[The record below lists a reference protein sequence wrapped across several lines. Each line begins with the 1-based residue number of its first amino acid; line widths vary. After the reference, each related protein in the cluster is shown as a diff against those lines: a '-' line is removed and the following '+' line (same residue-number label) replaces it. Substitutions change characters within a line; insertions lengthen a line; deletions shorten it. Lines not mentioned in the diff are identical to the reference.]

1 MQQLTTIARPVDPS
15 YPTNRAIII
24 LILLVFAGTS
34 LYRGADSP
42 ESFISGLIAG
52 VAVFLAWAIAREL
65 DPDSEYA
72 AFLPAVIS
80 IPLLVFIPVHGLL
93 ASLFLLLL
101 LRVVN
106 RTTGLPAGV
115 LDSAALLLLSGW
127 LVSAGVWIAGPAAV
141 AAFLLDWRL
150 RSGNPRQIWFAAGT
164 LLLMLAL
171 IFLSGGFGLAGSDLP
186 AAFPVS
192 LLVLAAPLL
201 FVLVILRGGPIR
213 SPDDRGSEV
222 LDTDR
227 VQAARIL
234 GLSVVVVAVL
244 VGGMEAVALLL
255 SAWAALVGLGI
266 YGSIRWVLK

>member
-1 MQQLTTIARPVDPS
+1 MQQLSTIARPVDPS

-42 ESFISGLIAG
+42 EAFISGL
-52 VAVFLAWAIAREL
+52 VAAVVVFLAWAIAREL
-65 DPDSEYA
+65 DPDPEYA
-72 AFLPAVIS
+72 AFLPAAIS

-93 ASLFLLLL
+93 APLFLLLL

-127 LVSAGVWIAGPAAV
+127 LVHTGFWIAGPAAV

-164 LLLMLAL
+164 LLVMLAIL
-171 IFLSGGFGLAGSDLP
+171 MRGGGGLAGADLP
-186 AAFPVS
+186 AS
-192 LLVLAAPLL
+192 HELLLLAAPLL
-201 FVLVILRGGPIR
+201 FGIVILRGAPIR
-213 SPDDRGSEV
+213 SRDDRGHGV
-222 LDTDR
+222 LDEMR
-227 VQAARIL
+227 VQAARVL
-234 GLSVVVVAVL
+234 GLTVVL
-244 VGGMEAVALLL
+244 VSVAAGAINLIFP
-255 SAWAALVGLGI
+255 AWAALVGLGI
-266 YGSIRWVLK
+266 YGAIRWVVT